1 MIIQG
6 TITEEL
12 FGELYDAVRRAGCVE
27 ALTDLPLRDGA
38 LSSRLRPAAHSSFS
52 LTCSSSFVYESD
64 DPGVLHL
71 LHACVVEVAPDFG
84 VAIAPWTLHLA
95 LPEDADDEAIK
106 EDDDDSFVCVV
117 GLTDC
122 EGGGTL
128 LLNREYDAVNR
139 ARGVLLYSTEKSEKI
154 ERIEK
159 PVRAGLKAYLRFKIF
174 EKVLSSAKMVSL
186 VAREV
191 PYAEAAWNFGGVNKD
206 PVELLGRSFVEYLS
220 GAGEFSSVDELKQ
233 LHEALDYTCMPEGQH
248 LSACEF
254 VSLMRGT
261 GVLETTEEARGL
273 RWARASSRRFPS
285 FVSRTTH
292 GNTSWGI
299 RASPRLL

>member
-1 MIIQG
+1 MIIKK

-12 FGELYDAVRRAGCVE
+12 FGELYDAVRRAGRVE
-27 ALTDLPLRDGA
+27 ALTDLPLRDDA
-38 LSSRLRPAAHSSFS
+38 LSSRLRPTHSSFS
-52 LTCSSSFVYESD
+52 FSSSFVYESD
-64 DPGVLHL
+64 DLEVLHL
-71 LHACVVEVAPDFG
+71 LHACVMEVAPDFG
-84 VAIAPWTLHLA
+84 VAIAPWMLHLA
-95 LPEDADDEAIK
+95 FPGDAEDEAIK
-106 EDDDDSFVCVV
+106 EDGDDSFVGIV

-128 LLNREYDAVNR
+128 LSDREYDAVNR
-139 ARGVLLYSTEKSEKI
+139 ARGVLLYSSEKI

-233 LHEALDYTCMPEGQH
+233 LHEALDYACMPEGQH

-254 VSLMRGT
+254 VSLMRGA

-273 RWARASSRRFPS
+273 RWVRACSRRFTS
-285 FVSRTTH
+285 FVSRTTD
-292 GNTSWGI
+292 GKTSWGI
-299 RASPRLL
+299 RTSPRLL